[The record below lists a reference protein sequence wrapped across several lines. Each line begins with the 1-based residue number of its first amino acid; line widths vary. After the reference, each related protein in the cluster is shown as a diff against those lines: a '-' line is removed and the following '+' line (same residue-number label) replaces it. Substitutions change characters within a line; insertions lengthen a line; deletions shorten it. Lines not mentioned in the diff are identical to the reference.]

1 MTLSFTGRFQST
13 IHQLRHWLARV
24 LVDWGE
30 ALQPTTPAEQSSPGV
45 ELHSSNEQIPDP
57 TPPTVPQQ
65 TVKSS
70 PVTKDP
76 PPLDSLCPG
85 VREPISVEDAVLHR
99 DMSVLKREA
108 ADALAALGASHAL
121 ITSAR
126 LAQVQRL
133 RPEGESGGV
142 TSETLMAI
150 AADYQG
156 WQNDQ
161 VRLFDALSLIMRMR
175 VPQGLVL
182 DQMDPALHGQARSH
196 LEALSLEYSRR
207 QLMDRFQAS

>member
-1 MTLSFTGRFQST
+1 
-13 IHQLRHWLARV
+13 
-24 LVDWGE
+24 
-30 ALQPTTPAEQSSPGV
+30 
-45 ELHSSNEQIPDP
+45 
-57 TPPTVPQQ
+57 
-65 TVKSS
+65 
-70 PVTKDP
+70 
-76 PPLDSLCPG
+76 
-85 VREPISVEDAVLHR
+85 
-99 DMSVLKREA
+99 MSVLKREA

-142 TSETLMAI
+142 TPETLMAI

-182 DQMDPALHGQARSH
+182 DQMDPALHSQARSH
-196 LEALSLEYSRR
+196 LEALNCSSPGLLESSPSSPRMDDRR
-207 QLMDRFQAS
+207 ANLRALFDRIDVDK

>member
-1 MTLSFTGRFQST
+1 MILSPAGRFQHT
-13 IHQLRHWLARV
+13 LRTLRQWLARV
-24 LVDWGE
+24 LVEWGE
-30 ALQPTTPAEQSSPGV
+30 ALQPTPPSELASPAAKLPSSKEHPQ
-45 ELHSSNEQIPDP
+45 ES
-57 TPPTVPQQ
+57 PPQ

-70 PVTKDP
+70 PVTQAP
-76 PPLDSLCPG
+76 PPIDALCPG

-126 LAQVQRL
+126 LAQVQQL
-133 RPEGESGGV
+133 RPEAESGGV
-142 TSETLMAI
+142 TPEALMAL

-207 QLMDRFQAS
+207 QLMDHFQASK

>member
-1 MTLSFTGRFQST
+1 MILSPAGRFQHT
-13 IHQLRHWLARV
+13 LRTCASGLPGCWWSGVRPSNPHRHRSWHPPPPNFLPARNSPA
-24 LVDWGE
+24 GI
-30 ALQPTTPAEQSSPGV
+30 TPADSQV
-45 ELHSSNEQIPDP
+45 IPVTQ
-57 TPPTVPQQ
+57 TPP
-65 TVKSS
+65 
-70 PVTKDP
+70 PVDA
-76 PPLDSLCPG
+76 LCPG

-108 ADALAALGASHAL
+108 ADALAALGAAHAL

-126 LAQVQRL
+126 LAQVQQL
-133 RPEGESGGV
+133 RPEVESGGV
-142 TSETLMAI
+142 TPEALMAL

-207 QLMDRFQAS
+207 QLMDRFQASK